1 MAQRND
7 QVFQLSLTE
16 IAFTIS
22 FILLILLGS
31 LVFQEQRARKE
42 AELKLTQAGQLDRLT
57 DSFNEAQSALSASLS
72 NAGVPNPDEVISRL
86 VVAEKAR
93 EERDRLKTVVED
105 LDAQLTA
112 LTEVKALVE
121 KAGEDAGENA
131 TKEAVV
137 SALAQQVQVRRLL
150 DEASVQGAL
159 SREGWDVERAQSD
172 LARIGEA
179 LRAFD
184 ELKKGLRT
192 ELGRELVPGQ
202 EAKAVQ
208 EVVKA
213 ARSFGDLTKSGTNPL
228 VIGKENSDLRGQVA
242 FLKNR
247 LDARGGRD
255 YPPCWADENG
265 KVEFLFA
272 IELQTASITVLP
284 AWPARRQADAQL
296 LPGMSE
302 ILESPLT
309 HTGFAERMRR
319 ILDWSKRQDPQCRHY
334 VQLKSSIQDAV
345 LSDRARLMVENNFY
359 KIETRR

>member
-1 MAQRND
+1 VAQRND

-42 AELKLTQAGQLDRLT
+42 AELNLAQAGQLDQLKE
-57 DSFNEAQSALSASLS
+57 SFNEAKNALSASIS
-72 NAGVPNPDEVISRL
+72 GAGVANPDEVISRL
-86 VVAEKAR
+86 VAAEEAR
-93 EERDRLKTVVED
+93 AERDRLKTVVED

-112 LTEVKALVE
+112 LAEVKALVE
-121 KAGEDAGENA
+121 KAGEDADVKVA
-131 TKEAVV
+131 KDAVV
-137 SALAQQVQVRRLL
+137 SALAQQVQLRKLL
-150 DEASVQGAL
+150 DDASILGAVPL
-159 SREGWDVERAQSD
+159 ESERAERAQGD

-179 LRAFD
+179 IRTVD
-184 ELKKGLRT
+184 ELKKGLKT

-213 ARSFGDLTKSGTNPL
+213 ARSYGELTKGGANPL
-228 VIGKENSDLRGQVA
+228 SIGKENSDLRGQVA

-255 YPPCWADENG
+255 YPPCWADESG

-272 IELQTASITVLP
+272 IELQSDSIAVLP
-284 AWPARRQADAQL
+284 AWPARRQSDAQL
-296 LPGMSE
+296 LPGVSE
-302 ILESPLT
+302 ILAGPLT
-309 HTGFAERMRR
+309 HVGFAARMKG

-334 VQLKSSIQDAV
+334 VQLKSSISDAV
-345 LSDRARLMVENNFY
+345 RSDRARLMVENHFY
-359 KIETRR
+359 KVEARR

>member
-31 LVFQEQRARKE
+31 LIFQEQRARKE
-42 AELKLTQAGQLDRLT
+42 AEFKLTQAGQLDRLT
-57 DSFNEAQSALSASLS
+57 ESFNEAQASLSASLS
-72 NAGVPNPDEVISRL
+72 GAGVANPDEVISRL
-86 VVAEKAR
+86 VKAEEAR
-93 EERDRLKTVVED
+93 AERDRLKTVVED
-105 LDAQLTA
+105 MDAQLTA

-121 KAGEDAGENA
+121 KAGEGAGEKVA
-131 TKEAVV
+131 KEAVV
-137 SALAQQVQVRRLL
+137 SALVQQEQVRKLL
-150 DEASVQGAL
+150 EDVSSRDAL
-159 SREGWDVERAQSD
+159 PTEGGRAERAQND

-179 LRAFD
+179 LRTAN
-184 ELKKGLRT
+184 ELKKGLKT
-192 ELGRELVPGQ
+192 ELGRELVAGQ

-213 ARSFGDLTKSGTNPL
+213 ARSYGDLTKSGTNPL
-228 VIGKENSDLRGQVA
+228 AIGKENSDLRGQVA

-255 YPPCWADENG
+255 YPPCWADESG

-272 IELQTASITVLP
+272 IELQSDSIAVLP
-284 AWPARRQADAQL
+284 AWPARRQSDAQL
-296 LPGMSE
+296 LPGVSE
-302 ILESPLT
+302 ILASPLT
-309 HTGFAERMRR
+309 HVGFAERMKS

-334 VQLKSSIQDAV
+334 VQLKSSIPDAIR
-345 LSDRARLMVENNFY
+345 SDRARLMVENHFY
-359 KIETRR
+359 KVEARR